1 MDVPE
6 KVETEVK
13 SPYREVLKKKKRP
26 KNIVT
31 AQTNGMSQEREKLK
45 LKAHIEKLKNKR
57 GQERSTY
64 LKMG

>member
-13 SPYREVLKKKKRP
+13 SPYREVFKKKRP